1 LGESE
6 ALFLECVLGFTF
18 VLEGGVEE
26 GFDAFGEGLGGKDE
40 VRGWWGGA
48 WGGTCGGAERGGEV

>member
-1 LGESE
+1 M
-6 ALFLECVLGFTF
+6 
-18 VLEGGVEE
+18 EE